1 MLKSAK
7 FKNITNK
14 PKAEILKKKKH
25 KQTNILTP
33 GVLVKGPCSRKHFC
47 AVPMCFFLSICSK
60 KKRKKKVKTR
70 RNLIAVF

>member
-14 PKAEILKKKKH
+14 PKVEILKKKT
-25 KQTNILTP
+25 QTNILTP

-47 AVPMCFFLSICSK
+47 AVPMSFFLSICSK